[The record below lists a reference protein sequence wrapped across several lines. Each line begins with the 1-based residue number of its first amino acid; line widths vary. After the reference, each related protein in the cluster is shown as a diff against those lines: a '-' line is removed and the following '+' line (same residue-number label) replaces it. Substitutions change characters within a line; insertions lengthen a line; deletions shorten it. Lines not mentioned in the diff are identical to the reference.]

1 MADAGTFRKRGR
13 LEDILEHT
21 QAARDTLARLAKD
34 EFLSDTIVQK
44 AVCFDLLCISE
55 ATARLLELDSGIA
68 QRHGDVPWP
77 QVRAIANVLRHEYD
91 RIDMDIVWD
100 TIKAGDLDTLT
111 VAVEREL
118 ELLNST

>member
-1 MADAGTFRKRGR
+1 VADTGAFRKRGR

-21 QAARDTLARLAKD
+21 RAARDILARLSKD
-34 EFLSDTIVQK
+34 QFLSDTIVQK

-100 TIKAGDLDTLT
+100 TIRAGDLDTLT

-118 ELLNST
+118 ELLNS